1 MTEYSLDMRA
11 QMTAESAD
19 EVVVSLL
26 TFTHPSQPQPL
37 RISSDRTEVIS
48 YEPFTQGTVSRGETY
63 WWVPMA
69 VVLPGEGEDVT
80 PEIRL
85 TLDLIDR
92 DILVILRSD
101 PTPAQV
107 TLEIVSAARPDVVE
121 IVHEGFEVQSA
132 PYDETQVSLIIT
144 QKSFVA
150 EPHPADTMTPLTCPG
165 LFR

>member
-26 TFTHPSQPQPL
+26 TFTHPSQPEPL
-37 RISSDRTEVIS
+37 RISSDRTSVIG
-48 YEPFTQGTVSRGETY
+48 YEPFTQGTVSRGQTF
-63 WWVPMA
+63 WWVPMSI
-69 VVLPGEGEDVT
+69 VLPGEGEDVT

-92 DILVILRSD
+92 ELLTLLRSD

-107 TLEIVSAARPDVVE
+107 LLEIVSAERPDIVE
-121 IVHEGFEVQSA
+121 IVHDGFEVQSA
-132 PYDETQVSLIIT
+132 PYDETSVTLVIT
-144 QKSFVA
+144 QTSFVH
-150 EPHPADTMTPLTCPG
+150 EPHPADTMTPITTPG